1 MFTRQVVRAAQ
12 KMNFAAIWPTRGGA
26 WIEVIRPNVE
36 RTKYTFG
43 LLNWARLNWARL
55 NALKNSARIYR
66 VMSSRIVVPL
76 CSVRFQLFKPGPWKK
91 GMATTPNRGC
101 T

>member
-12 KMNFAAIWPTRGGA
+12 KMNFAAIRPTRGGP

-36 RTKYTFG
+36 RTKYPFG
-43 LLNWARLNWARL
+43 LLNWARL

-101 T
+101 A